1 MMENKLSKIVFTSYT
16 NVCTYVYN
24 KCIYSYVSQKGNVY
38 CLKLKHLNQ
47 GITIFKYFFG
57 SSFF

>member
-1 MMENKLSKIVFTSYT
+1 MTEIQLSKSVFTSYT
-16 NVCTYVYN
+16 NVCMYVYN

-47 GITIFKYFFG
+47 GIAIF
-57 SSFF
+57 